1 MAIPGLEDYPV
12 LEAAMS
18 SHDSN
23 DALDATADADVK
35 QYCKLE
41 IRNCLS
47 KKTTLKHSQGTSF
60 IDINKLMS
68 ASWKVLGDFYQ
79 SVFEELSEEEN
90 RKRAADDSFLSPPS
104 TPKKMKRSD
113 SSTSSSSKKTV
124 HFSPDIEAAAT
135 PPIPVIHQPVYP
147 VSPTSVCTASLV
159 GNYVDS
165 VADISIMSDISS
177 EYSFDEF
184 PALPFLEKEEKKE
197 EVTADDFLLLV
208 ATLDDL

>member
-1 MAIPGLEDYPV
+1 MSIPGLEDYPV

-23 DALDATADADVK
+23 DVLDATADADTK
-35 QYCKLE
+35 KFCKLE

-68 ASWKVLGDFYQ
+68 ASWKVLDDYYQ
-79 SVFEELSEEEN
+79 YVFEELSEEEN

-113 SSTSSSSKKTV
+113 SSSSSSKKTV
-124 HFSPDIEAAAT
+124 HFSPDTMSMHESVAT
-135 PPIPVIHQPVYP
+135 PSIPVIHQPVYP
-147 VSPTSVCTASLV
+147 VSPTSVCTSLV

-165 VADISIMSDISS
+165 VADISIMSAVSS
-177 EYSFDEF
+177 TDEY
-184 PALPFLEKEEKKE
+184 
-197 EVTADDFLLLV
+197 DDFLLSPLFWKKKRRKKLLRM
-208 ATLDDL
+208 TSFY

>member
-1 MAIPGLEDYPV
+1 
-12 LEAAMS
+12 MS

-35 QYCKLE
+35 QFCKLE

-47 KKTTLKHSQGTSF
+47 KKTALKHSQGTSF

-68 ASWKVLGDFYQ
+68 ASWKALDDFYQ
-79 SVFEELSEEEN
+79 SVFEELSGEEN
-90 RKRAADDSFLSPPS
+90 RKRVADDESLLFSPRS
-104 TPKKMKRSD
+104 TPKKMKTSD

-124 HFSPDIEAAAT
+124 HFSYDTTSMHASIEAVAT
-135 PPIPVIHQPVYP
+135 PPIPVVHQPVYP
-147 VSPTSVCTASLV
+147 VSPTSVTSLA
-159 GNYVDS
+159 GSYVDS
-165 VADISIMSDISS
+165 VADISIVSDISS
-177 EYSFDEF
+177 EYSFNEF

>member
-1 MAIPGLEDYPV
+1 
-12 LEAAMS
+12 
-18 SHDSN
+18 
-23 DALDATADADVK
+23 
-35 QYCKLE
+35 
-41 IRNCLS
+41 
-47 KKTTLKHSQGTSF
+47 
-60 IDINKLMS
+60 MS
-68 ASWKVLGDFYQ
+68 ASWKVLGDYYQ

-104 TPKKMKRSD
+104 TPKKMKISDSD

-124 HFSPDIEAAAT
+124 HFSPDTTSMHESVAT

-165 VADISIMSDISS
+165 VADISIMSEGYD
-177 EYSFDEF
+177 DF
-184 PALPFLEKEEKKE
+184 PPLPFILEEEKKE